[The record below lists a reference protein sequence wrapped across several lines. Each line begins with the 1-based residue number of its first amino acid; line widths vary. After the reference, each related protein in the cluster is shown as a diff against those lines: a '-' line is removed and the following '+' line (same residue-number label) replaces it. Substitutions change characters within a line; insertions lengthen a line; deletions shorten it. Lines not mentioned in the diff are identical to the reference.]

1 MHTSRR
7 EFLEMSA
14 VVLGAALIGKSF
26 NFRKENIRLA
36 FSTLACPDW
45 TFSQIVE
52 FAASHGYTG
61 IELRGVQRQLDLPK
75 CNEFATEQKRKETL
89 ALMKDKGLR
98 FVDLGSSA
106 TMHLTD
112 AAERKK
118 TMDEG
123 KSFIDLAVQIGSP
136 YVRVYPNKFPQEMEK
151 DKTMELIASGL
162 KELGDYAKDK
172 NVMVLMETHGDA
184 VWIEDI
190 LKIMQLANH
199 KKVGLVWDICNMWTM
214 TKETPAEMYKK
225 LGKYIRHTHIKD
237 AKMENNAPKY
247 VFLGKGEVP
256 IFDAI
261 DILRKNKYNGYYS
274 FEWEKLWHP
283 ELAEPEL
290 ALADFPEAMNKHFQ
304 G

>member
-1 MHTSRR
+1 MHSSRR

-14 VVLGAALIGKSF
+14 AVLATAFIGKPF
-26 NFRKENIRLA
+26 DVKKENIRLA

-45 TFSQIVE
+45 TFLQIVE
-52 FAASHGYTG
+52 FATSTDYTG
-61 IELRGVQRQLDLPK
+61 IELRGIQRQLDLPK
-75 CNEFATEQKRKETL
+75 CNEFATEQRRKETL
-89 ALMKDKGLR
+89 ALMKSKGLR

-106 TMHLTD
+106 TMHIADET
-112 AAERKK
+112 ERKK

-136 YVRVYPNKFPQEMEK
+136 YVRVYPNKFPPEMEK
-151 DKTMELIASGL
+151 DKTIELIASGL

-184 VWIEDI
+184 VHSEDI

-199 KKVGLVWDICNMWTM
+199 KKVGLVWDICNMWTV
-214 TKETPAEMYKK
+214 TKESPADMYDK
-225 LGKYIRHTHIKD
+225 LGKYIHHTHIKD
-237 AKMENNAPKY
+237 AKMENNVPQY
-247 VFLGKGEVP
+247 VFLGRGDVP
-256 IFDAI
+256 IFEAI
-261 DILRKNKYNGYYS
+261 DILRKNKYKGYYS

-290 ALADFPEAMNKHFQ
+290 ALADFPEAMNKHFKA
-304 G
+304 